1 MSYGYMIGSL
11 PVSTV
16 QRLPSYLRVV
26 RDMQQQGRELVSSSR
41 LAGML
46 GLEAVQVRKDFGFI
60 GITGMPKSGYQVEEL
75 VLAMERCL
83 CWNRVRDA
91 VLVGVGHLGTALLGY
106 QGFAA
111 HGLNICAAFDL
122 DPEEFLGRWQKEQEK
137 LARNIIEARKRRD
150 GVQVADSVLEEI
162 VSMTT
167 QLSLDGHRADIVILK
182 AARALAAFKGKDT
195 IGAEDIREAA
205 MLSLVHRAR
214 RLPFEEIGAE
224 RGKIEQA
231 LSGLRIV

>member
-106 QGFAA
+106 RGFAA
-111 HGLNICAAFDL
+111 HGLCICAAFDL
-122 DPEEFLGRWQKEQEK
+122 DPALAGRVVGGVAVTPMADLEAVLGRLRVPMAILTVAPEAAQEVALRLAGAGIEGIWNFTGRPLDLPAQVIVQDQDIATGLAVLSAK
-137 LARNIIEARKRRD
+137 L
-150 GVQVADSVLEEI
+150 
-162 VSMTT
+162 
-167 QLSLDGHRADIVILK
+167 
-182 AARALAAFKGKDT
+182 AARAQT
-195 IGAEDIREAA
+195 
-205 MLSLVHRAR
+205 SLPEGH
-214 RLPFEEIGAE
+214 
-224 RGKIEQA
+224 
-231 LSGLRIV
+231 

>member
-1 MSYGYMIGSL
+1 MAYGYKIGML
-11 PVSTV
+11 PLTTV

-26 RDMQQQGRELVSSSR
+26 REMNRVGRTVVSSNR
-41 LAGML
+41 LGELL

-75 VLAMERCL
+75 VLAIEHCL

-122 DPEEFLGRWQKEQEK
+122 DPRVAGREVNGTPVSPMDQLEP
-137 LARNIIEARKRRD
+137 
-150 GVQVADSVLEEI
+150 VLHRLDVRMAI
-162 VSMTT
+162 LTVSP
-167 QLSLDGHRADIVILK
+167 
-182 AARALAAFKGKDT
+182 
-195 IGAEDIREAA
+195 EAA
-205 MLSLVHRAR
+205 QDVALRLANAGIEGIWNFTGYPLNLPGNVIVQDQDIAIGLAVLSA
-214 RLPFEEIGAE
+214 
-224 RGKIEQA
+224 K
-231 LSGLRIV
+231 LSANSRENVPLLLEGPPH

>member
-1 MSYGYMIGSL
+1 VAYGYKIGML
-11 PVSTV
+11 PLTTV

-26 RDMQQQGRELVSSSR
+26 REMNRVGRTVVSSNR
-41 LAGML
+41 LGELL

-75 VLAMERCL
+75 VLAIEHCL

-122 DPEEFLGRWQKEQEK
+122 DPRVAGREVNGTPVSPMDQLEPVLRRLDVRMAILTVSPEAAQEVALR
-137 LARNIIEARKRRD
+137 LANAGIEGIWNFTGYPLNLPGNII
-150 GVQVADSVLEEI
+150 VQDQDIAIGLAVL
-162 VSMTT
+162 SAK
-167 QLSLDGHRADIVILK
+167 LSANS
-182 AARALAAFKGKDT
+182 
-195 IGAEDIREAA
+195 RENIP
-205 MLSLVHRAR
+205 LL
-214 RLPFEEIGAE
+214 LEGPPD
-224 RGKIEQA
+224 
-231 LSGLRIV
+231 

>member
-26 RDMQQQGRELVSSSR
+26 RDMQQQGRGMVSSSR

-106 QGFAA
+106 RGFKA
-111 HGLNICAAFDL
+111 HGLRICAAFDL
-122 DPEEFLGRWQKEQEK
+122 DPALAGQVVGGVSVLPMADLEAVLGRLQVPMAILTVAPEAAQEVALRLSGAGIEGIWNFTGRPLDLPPQVIVQDQDIATGLAVLSAK
-137 LARNIIEARKRRD
+137 L
-150 GVQVADSVLEEI
+150 S
-162 VSMTT
+162 
-167 QLSLDGHRADIVILK
+167 
-182 AARALAAFKGKDT
+182 ARAQAPPGPV
-195 IGAEDIREAA
+195 REE
-205 MLSLVHRAR
+205 V
-214 RLPFEEIGAE
+214 P
-224 RGKIEQA
+224 
-231 LSGLRIV
+231 V